1 MALYDLKK
9 RPALTSKEDE
19 GEVYYP
25 KLVSS
30 GKITTEQLLRE
41 LSEYSA
47 FNTGEAEGILC
58 DLLHLVS
65 KHVSEGYRVE
75 LGDFGVF
82 SAKLK
87 SAPITD
93 PNNPRKAHI
102 HFNGVQ
108 FAASKKFKNET
119 IGRLER
125 HKDIRFRQSEDLG
138 EEKRKQLL
146 LDYLDKKGFINRVI
160 YSKLTGR
167 LKDVALKDLKEFVD
181 QGIIR
186 REGRGNQLYFIK
198 AVD

>member
-25 KLVSS
+25 KLISS

-41 LSEYSA
+41 LSEYST

-82 SAKLK
+82 SAKL
-87 SAPITD
+87 
-93 PNNPRKAHI
+93 
-102 HFNGVQ
+102 
-108 FAASKKFKNET
+108 
-119 IGRLER
+119 
-125 HKDIRFRQSEDLG
+125 
-138 EEKRKQLL
+138 
-146 LDYLDKKGFINRVI
+146 
-160 YSKLTGR
+160 
-167 LKDVALKDLKEFVD
+167 
-181 QGIIR
+181 
-186 REGRGNQLYFIK
+186 NQLPSQILIIHEKHTFISTGCNSVHRK
-198 AVD
+198 SLRTEQ